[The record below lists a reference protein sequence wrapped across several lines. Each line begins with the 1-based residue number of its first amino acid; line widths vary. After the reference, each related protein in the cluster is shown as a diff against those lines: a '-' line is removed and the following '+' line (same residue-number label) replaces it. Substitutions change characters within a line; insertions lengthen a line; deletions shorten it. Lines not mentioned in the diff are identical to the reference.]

1 MAICMGTMLSC
12 GARLGAVCV
21 LMFVAGRAGA
31 DVVDSGSSGFTVRTV
46 VEIQALPNSV
56 YESITGGVG
65 KWWVSSHTW
74 SGSSANL
81 SIDARPGGCFCEAL
95 PGGGVRHMTVVYA
108 DRGKLLRMNGSLG
121 PLQSMAVTG
130 VLTFE
135 LSEKAGRTVLV
146 ATYAVGGYAKE
157 GLAPLAVPV
166 DGVIRAQ
173 VTSLK
178 TFIESSAR

>member
-1 MAICMGTMLSC
+1 MAIRMNTVLSS
-12 GARLGAVCV
+12 GVRLAAVGILV
-21 LMFVAGRAGA
+21 LAAGPASA
-31 DVVDSGSSGFTVRTV
+31 DVVDSGPSGFTVRTA
-46 VEIQALPNSV
+46 VEIEALPASV
-56 YESITGGVG
+56 YEAITGGVG
-65 KWWVSSHTW
+65 KWWESSHTW

-81 SIDARPGGCFCEAL
+81 SIEARPGGCFCEAL
-95 PGGGVRHMTVVYA
+95 PDGGVRHMTVVYA

-135 LSEKAGRTVLV
+135 LSEKAGRTVLQ

-157 GLAPLAVPV
+157 GLAPLAGPV

-173 VTSLK
+173 VASLK
-178 TFIESSAR
+178 TFIESTAR